1 MCNTLRR
8 RARAFLSGSDGVVS
22 VETVI
27 MFPLLLWG
35 FGAMFVFWDAF
46 KSQNI
51 NLKASYTIADM
62 ISREDDPITP
72 AFITGM
78 NQVYQFL
85 IGRDD
90 GNDVRVTVVSQ
101 GLDTDGVTPVKNLE
115 WSHATGLM
123 QPFTEVGLLEDN
135 LPIMSVGDQLIV
147 VETQMTWIPV
157 LSYGLS
163 ERQMTQM
170 IFTSPRFVPQVLFDD
185 T

>member
-1 MCNTLRR
+1 MTGKFK
-8 RARAFLSGSDGVVS
+8 AFLRDRSGAVS

-27 MFPLLLWG
+27 MFPLLIWA

-46 KSQNI
+46 KTQNI

-72 AFITGM
+72 EFVTGM
-78 NQVYQFL
+78 NDVYQFL
-85 IGRDD
+85 IGRED
-90 GNDVRVTVVSQ
+90 GNDVRITVVSQ
-101 GLDTDGVTPVKNLE
+101 GLAGDGETPVKSLE
-115 WSHATGLM
+115 WSHATGLLL
-123 QPFTEVGLLEDN
+123 PFEEVGDLEDR

-157 LSYGLS
+157 MSYGL
-163 ERQMTQM
+163 EQRQMTQM